1 MVTASNFIVVTDISG
16 GIGQE
21 KEGGVL
27 RKLIVRTVDFKGL
40 TFISSVRASADIDSK
55 MSIGLLF
62 EFLEHVSKTSK

>member
-40 TFISSVRASADIDSK
+40 
-55 MSIGLLF
+55 

>member
-1 MVTASNFIVVTDISG
+1 MVTPSNFIVVTDISG

-55 MSIGLLF
+55 MYVHWVAFGIFGTCL
-62 EFLEHVSKTSK
+62 